1 MKQNGIRKRRQFTGE
16 FKARVALAALKG
28 EQSIN
33 ELAAVYQVH
42 PTQVTLWKKQLT
54 QGAREFF
61 ADRRQQENWE
71 WERHR
76 DDLFR
81 QIGQMKVEMD
91 WLKKRLEP

>member
-28 EQSIN
+28 EQGAN
-33 ELAAVYQVH
+33 ELAALYQVH
-42 PTQVTLWKKQLT
+42 PMQVTLWKKQLT

-61 ADRRQQENWE
+61 ADGRQQENWE
-71 WERHR
+71 WERQR